1 MNYKIGIAIAMIFVI
16 IIGVVIYI
24 FVGPASLGQPTY
36 RTMGTGFMKPIKIGY
51 GVGGLTPVPN
61 GSGAGAIYIQAF
73 KQVTELSTD
82 RNALKK
88 LTVNSNPDASPM
100 IQAIVKLIEQAA
112 PKTMTRKYLLFAK
125 GVRLPEVTDT
135 LADRLNA
142 IGQMTGAYAAS
153 CISDKKNKEAAK
165 ALTALL
171 VFGQRLWSHGL
182 FVDVRT
188 AGLEDINSAAAGLR
202 MVYKSGPASN
212 QFEYD
217 AAGKLLTAAGAATQ
231 QWYGKEK
238 IVNVLNPNSG
248 DMANIVRYDQD
259 ISWRIDAMLE
269 LGIARWTTG
278 YAPRAHAIA
287 VFLKHYTKDHNHWIS
302 ASAKVAY
309 GMTAQTMNQLA
320 N

>member
-1 MNYKIGIAIAMIFVI
+1 MNYKIGIALAMILVI
-16 IIGVVIYI
+16 IAGVVVYI
-24 FVGPASLGQPTY
+24 FVGPTSLGQPTY
-36 RTMGTGFMKPIKIGY
+36 QTMGTGFMKPIKIGY
-51 GVGGLTPVPN
+51 GIGGLTPVTN
-61 GSGAGAIYIQAF
+61 GSGAGTFYIQAF
-73 KQVTELSTD
+73 QAVTALSTD
-82 RNALKK
+82 RNAMKE
-88 LTVNSNPDASPM
+88 LTVHSNPDASPK
-100 IQAIVKLIEQAA
+100 IQAIVRLIEQAA
-112 PKTMTRKYLLFAK
+112 GKAMNRKHLLFTK
-125 GVRLPEVTDT
+125 TVPLPEATDT

-153 CISDKKNKEAAK
+153 CISDKKGKAAAN

-171 VFGQRLWSHGL
+171 IFGHRLWSHGL

-188 AGLEDINSAAAGLR
+188 CGLEDINSAAAGLR
-202 MVYKSGPASN
+202 MVYKAGPEKN
-212 QFEYD
+212 RFEYQ
-217 AAGKLLTAAGAATQ
+217 AAGKLLTAAGAASR
-231 QWYGKEK
+231 QWLGKEK

-259 ISWRIDAMLE
+259 ISWRIDALLE

-287 VFLKHYTKDHNHWIS
+287 VFIKHYTKDQNHWIRT
-302 ASAKVAY
+302 SAKVAY